1 MRITR
6 ATITKTWATGA
17 GHDAQTGTIP
27 KITGTLVR
35 IDMRISEVTGD
46 PNVVLLVTD
55 SNSNTVFTSTK
66 DDNTKTV
73 YLARSHKGTQ
83 DADFNPIP
91 MWDETITVSL
101 NPDADAGG
109 SGQTLTVVVD
119 VYLEVE

>member
-17 GHDAQTGTIP
+17 GHAAQTGTIP

-46 PNVVLLVTD
+46 PDVVLLVTD
-55 SNSNTVFTSTK
+55 SNSNTLFTSTK

-91 MWDETITVSL
+91 MVDETVTVSMD
-101 NPDADAGG
+101 PSADAGG